1 MENLSNGTEP
11 DLWLK
16 CDICGNQYKKE
27 GFLRR
32 HMIKVHSD
40 ASNATENSSNSNRG
54 VKRIAD
60 DDDLNQSKKSVEL
73 AEDNDGSKIGKLK
86 IKKSRDTE
94 SKDRKSSRREFICDK
109 CTSVFKSKSKYLDHR
124 KTSHTQPSV
133 EVRQR
138 KSTSIRSVKKENT
151 SNDMN
156 SNDANFGDFI
166 VDALYVSKDSKLVCC
181 SGNLECFSTIKIL
194 DMKHHREKYHGIL
207 ESRIGYD
214 TWKNLVPGKFLP
226 LVKAMHNN
234 HFHDERKDEVIDVA
248 KIVRDAGSRRSSV
261 SRAKSAK
268 LQSPIRQ
275 KVKQYLMSLEQKYVG
290 A

>member
-1 MENLSNGTEP
+1 MENLSNATEP

-40 ASNATENSSNSNRG
+40 ASNSTENFSNSKRG
-54 VKRIAD
+54 IKRMTD
-60 DDDLNQSKKSVEL
+60 DDDVNQSKTSVEL
-73 AEDNDGSKIGKLK
+73 AEENDDSKIGKLK
-86 IKKSRDTE
+86 IKKSRDTAP
-94 SKDRKSSRREFICDK
+94 KDIKSSRRDFICDK
-109 CTSVFKSKSKYLDHR
+109 CTSVFKSKSKYLVHR

-138 KSTSIRSVKKENT
+138 KSTSSRSVKKENT
-151 SNDMN
+151 SKDMN
-156 SNDANFGDFI
+156 SNDANFGEFI

-181 SGNLECFSTIKIL
+181 SGNLVCFSTNKIL

-214 TWKNLVPGKFLP
+214 TWKHLVPGNFLP
-226 LVKAMHNN
+226 LAKAMHNN
-234 HFHDERKDEVIDVA
+234 LHNERKDEVIDVA
-248 KIVRDAGSRRSSV
+248 KIVRDAGSRRSPV

-268 LQSPIRQ
+268 LQSPIRE